1 MVPQGSGD
9 RPSRPGP
16 PVRPEPCLGYH
27 AELAEYPEALL
38 RNICDTILDAIG
50 GTPLVRINRLTSGLV
65 RATVLAK
72 LETFNPGN
80 SIKDRMAVK
89 MVEDAERA
97 GLLRPG
103 GTIIEGT
110 SGNTGMGL
118 AIVAVVKG
126 YKCIFTTTDKQS
138 KEKIDALKAFG
149 AEVIVCPTDVDPE
162 DPRSYYSVSSRL
174 EREVPNA
181 WKANQYDN
189 LSNTAAHYEQIG
201 PEIWEQ
207 TGGRVTHLVVG
218 VGTGGT
224 VSGAGRFLKE
234 RNPRIRVWGID
245 TYGSVFKKYKE
256 TGIFD
261 KNEIYPY
268 ITEGIGE
275 DFLPKNVD
283 FDVIDHFEKVTDKDA
298 AAMTR
303 RIARE
308 EGIFAGN
315 SAGSAMAGLLQLR
328 EHFHEDDVVVVIFH
342 DHGSRYLG
350 KMFND
355 EWMRAKGFL
364 EKTGTTARDLV
375 ASGLSG
381 ELRAIEGNEPV
392 ERAVKLMSENDFSQ
406 ISITRNRRL
415 VGSLNETHLY
425 AELVRN
431 ADVKTQPVESIM
443 QPAFPFVDISTPV
456 ELLSTM
462 ITPQN
467 PAVLV
472 RDFKTEKTFIITRSD
487 VIRVL

>member
-1 MVPQGSGD
+1 MV
-9 RPSRPGP
+9 R
-16 PVRPEPCLGYH
+16 L
-27 AELAEYPEALL
+27 
-38 RNICDTILDAIG
+38 N
-50 GTPLVRINRLTSGLV
+50 RITHGLV
-65 RATVLAK
+65 KATVLVK

-89 MVEDAERA
+89 MIEDAERA
-97 GLLRPG
+97 GLLKPG

-138 KEKIDALKAFG
+138 KEKVDALKAFG

-174 EREVPNA
+174 EKEVANS

-189 LSNTAAHYEQIG
+189 LSNTAAHYEQTG
-201 PEIWEQ
+201 PEIWDQ
-207 TGGRVTHLVVG
+207 TDGTVTHLVVG

-224 VSGAGRFLKE
+224 VTGVGRYLKE
-234 RNPRIRVWGID
+234 RNPNIKVWGID

-261 KNEIYPY
+261 KHEIYPY

-283 FDVIDHFEKVTDKDA
+283 FDVIDHFEKETDKDA
-298 AAMTR
+298 AIMTR

-315 SAGSAMAGLLQLR
+315 SAGSAMAGLLQLKDR
-328 EHFHEDDVVVVIFH
+328 FTDDDVIVVIFH

-355 EWMRAKGFL
+355 EWMREKGFL
-364 EKTGTTARDLV
+364 EKTGMTARDLV
-375 ASGLSG
+375 ALGVSG
-381 ELRAIEGNEPV
+381 ELFAIEASRPV
-392 ERAVKLMSENDFSQ
+392 EDAVRVMSDHDFSQ
-406 ISITRNRRL
+406 LSVTRDNRL

-425 AELVRN
+425 EELVRSP
-431 ADVKTQPVESIM
+431 DVKAQPVETIM
-443 QPAFPFVDISTPV
+443 QPAFPFVDVSTPLD
-456 ELLSTM
+456 LLSTM
-462 ITPQN
+462 ITLQN

-472 RDFKTEKTFIITRSD
+472 RDFKTDKTFIITRSD
-487 VIRVL
+487 LIRVL